1 MRWSNPVAAVAC
13 AALLAAC
20 GGGAQ
25 QAGPQ
30 ITFTSPP
37 PPTLAADA
45 SPLSGRPGGLGTP
58 ILAVKVE
65 NTGPSQPH
73 AGLNAADVVYVEQVE
88 YGITRFAALF
98 STRLPAVIGPIRS
111 ARIGD
116 IAILDPY
123 GPVAFAYSGAQS
135 RLRPILYAADLIDVS
150 GDRGA
155 TGYVRDSSRRAPHN
169 FMGDGAALMARAQEQ
184 GSVATASSS
193 GWTVD
198 PVATTA
204 GEQIRS
210 LTASWPTQSMTFTW
224 DPVLRAWYVAV
235 NDERLDAAEGGVVIA
250 ATVVVQY
257 VEYVNSGFGDR
268 FGGVTPEPVVVGSG
282 PALVARDGRLVEA
295 TWERNG
301 DVHTQFRAAD
311 GTAVAFAQGTQWILL
326 VPADRPVSVDRV
338 APPPAETATGSGAS
352 PSQSAP

>member
-1 MRWSNPVAAVAC
+1 MRRWMPTVGLIVGST
-13 AALLAAC
+13 LAAC
-20 GGGAQ
+20 GVMGGTEQ
-25 QAGPQ
+25 VSPR
-30 ITFTSPP
+30 ITFMTPA

-45 SPLSGRPGGLGTP
+45 SPLSGRPGGAGQP

-65 NTGPSQPH
+65 NTAASQPH

-98 STRLPAVIGPIRS
+98 STRLPSVIGPIRS

-135 RLRPILYAADLIDVS
+135 RLRPVLYGADLIDVS

-155 TGYVRDSSRRAPHN
+155 TGYSRDPQRRAPHN
-169 FMGDGAALMARAQEQ
+169 FMGDGPALLARAQDL
-184 GSVATASSS
+184 GTVATAASS

-198 PVATTA
+198 PVSVTR
-204 GEQIRS
+204 GDLIRS

-224 DPVLRAWYVAV
+224 DPTLTAWYVAV
-235 NDERLDAAEGGVVIA
+235 DGKRLNAAEGGVVIG

-257 VEYVNSGFGDR
+257 VEYVDSGYGDR
-268 FGGVTPEPVVVGSG
+268 YGGVTPEPILDGTG
-282 PALVARDGRLVEA
+282 TALVARDGRLIEA
-295 TWERNG
+295 TWERIG
-301 DVHTQFRAAD
+301 ETHTRFLDAQ
-311 GTAVAFAQGTQWILL
+311 GVPLPFALGTQWILL
-326 VPADRPVSVDRV
+326 VPAGRPVSVEPV
-338 APPPAETATGSGAS
+338 VVPPASGPGAS